1 MDLDRLER
9 MLKPAQSQRHS
20 PAFSITQLRDFTRC
34 RRLYY
39 VRHVLGLRLDERP
52 MFPEDMQNH
61 ERDDEDGSGD
71 QRVLG
76 IVVHRLLEQFGKP
89 TSTTLDDVARRAARN
104 ETLDD
109 SKAEELAQRAM
120 QIVRSF
126 EQSDTGAALLG
137 AGSLGELSFTLPLDR
152 AVVQGRIDRL
162 ITDAPPLVVDFKVPG
177 DPQKVTRESQEAD
190 YGLQL
195 RAYALAASRL
205 LGAEVVRA
213 AIVLPETRKQFEWEY
228 GAEEFRQVEGE
239 LVERIRGII
248 EAEQRDAFGP
258 EYGCGECAVCRG
270 QCAGA
275 VTRT

>member
-1 MDLDRLER
+1 
-9 MLKPAQSQRHS
+9 
-20 PAFSITQLRDFTRC
+20 
-34 RRLYY
+34 
-39 VRHVLGLRLDERP
+39 
-52 MFPEDMQNH
+52 MFPEDMGSY
-61 ERDDEDGSGD
+61 ERDDEDSRGD
-71 QRVLG
+71 QRILG

-89 TSTTLDDVARRAARN
+89 TSTTLEGIARRAARN

-109 SKAEELAQRAM
+109 AKAEELAERSV

-126 EQSDTGAALLG
+126 EKSETGAALLG
-137 AGSLGELSFTLPLDR
+137 AGSLGELSFALRLDG

-162 ITDAPPLVVDFKVPG
+162 ITDASPLVVDFKVPG
-177 DPQKVTRESQEAD
+177 DPQKATRKSLKED

-228 GAEEFRQVEGE
+228 GTEEFRQVEGE
-239 LVERIRGII
+239 LVEQVQEII
-248 EAEQRDAFGP
+248 DAEQSNAFGP
-258 EYGCGECAVCRG
+258 EHACGECAVCRG
-270 QCAGA
+270 QRTAG